1 LTYITCQFGDVLPSQ
16 CLGLVLKKENPTK
29 RKQATQDTQKKQ
41 NLNLNQ
47 HANLRTQFTCVCVCL
62 SLCAI
67 MSYTIQQRTV
77 LIIFPLNIQCSNAVY
92 WRAEGATF
100 KSRRILTPQCGVDG
114 IQGRINRGT
123 EGRVQQIQSLLQT
136 KLNPC
141 QQYSL

>member
-1 LTYITCQFGDVLPSQ
+1 MSIWRRSSQ
-16 CLGLVLKKENPTK
+16 PMSWLGTEERKPNKTK
-29 RKQATQDTQKKQ
+29 ASNTGYTKKQ

-47 HANLRTQFTCVCVCL
+47 HENLRTQFTCVCVCAYH
-62 SLCAI
+62 CAQL
-67 MSYTIQQRTV
+67 SYTIQQRTV
-77 LIIFPLNIQCSNAVY
+77 LIIFPLNIQYSNAVY